1 MATFATRLKELRLS
15 NGYSQKQLAEQIEV
29 TAQSVSLWERGPR
42 KPDNK
47 TIGLLCFA
55 LNCTK
60 EYLLGLTDEYEPPM
74 KDPTQEDLD
83 WLACAEDDEVLTG
96 MATQMCQL
104 SAEMR
109 EMVKAVIK
117 QAYRLDKMNDRLIPI
132 EDHVV
137 RITSSV
143 LLRKDAKDDE
153 AHNSSQ

>member
-1 MATFATRLKELRLS
+1 
-15 NGYSQKQLAEQIEV
+15 
-29 TAQSVSLWERGPR
+29 
-42 KPDNK
+42 
-47 TIGLLCFA
+47 
-55 LNCTK
+55 
-60 EYLLGLTDEYEPPM
+60 M

-109 EMVKAVIK
+109 EIVKAVIR

-137 RITSSV
+137 RITSSA
-143 LLRKDAKDDE
+143 LLRKDAKG
-153 AHNSSQ
+153 NGGSNTSQ